1 MSKRDTSNSQSPDQ
15 MSNKLTI
22 VDLPKGVRKI
32 TKKPANSA
40 EIGKSIGIEIRT
52 LRQAAGRNI
61 QELASLCGLS
71 AAMLS
76 RIERGNVSPSL
87 ASVATIAQALQV
99 PVGRL
104 FANVESRSDFSM
116 VRAGQGIVIQR
127 FGAKGDQKYELI
139 GNVLSGH
146 LFVEPYLVTIDAP
159 IKEKSAYQ
167 HTGVEFVHVLEGSMT
182 YKYGQA
188 TQILSPGDSML
199 FDCNGPHG
207 PQEAIKLPVKY
218 LSVVV
223 NMRS

>member
-1 MSKRDTSNSQSPDQ
+1 M
-15 MSNKLTI
+15 
-22 VDLPKGVRKI
+22 
-32 TKKPANSA
+32 
-40 EIGKSIGIEIRT
+40 EIGSSICCFIWRIALRT
-52 LRQAAGRNI
+52 DK
-61 QELASLCGLS
+61 
-71 AAMLS
+71 
-76 RIERGNVSPSL
+76 
-87 ASVATIAQALQV
+87 
-99 PVGRL
+99 GRL
-104 FANVESRSDFSM
+104 SVSTHAGIPFIQQQLM
-116 VRAGQGIVIQR
+116 VG
-127 FGAKGDQKYELI
+127 
-139 GNVLSGH
+139 
-146 LFVEPYLVTIDAP
+146 YLVTIDAP

>member
-1 MSKRDTSNSQSPDQ
+1 MSMRDKANNKSSDQ
-15 MSNKLTI
+15 MPNKMTI

-32 TKKPANSA
+32 AKKPANSA
-40 EIGKSIGIEIRT
+40 EIGKSIGVEIRT

-87 ASVATIAQALQV
+87 ASLATIAQALKV

-116 VRAGQGIVIQR
+116 VRSGQGIVIQR
-127 FGAKGDQKYELI
+127 FGAKGDQKYELL

-167 HTGVEFVHVLEGSMT
+167 HTGVEFVHVLEGSMA
-182 YKYGQA
+182 YKYGQS
-188 TQILSPGDSML
+188 TQILGPGDSML